1 MIPTF
6 MLSKAEEDLGG
17 EEDVGAFVG
26 GEEDVG
32 GIVEEEGTWCHYTG
46 L

>member
-17 EEDVGAFVG
+17 EEDVGAFVE